1 MIIHSILSKI
11 KKKILPP
18 CLQGNYRNTFGE
30 LSYNFFYYF
39 CFFFR
44 QREALKNA
52 VESFQDERNLHI
64 EQYEKQQ
71 KVGTCSRGGRGWGC
85 LVCIA
90 FLVLSRLVLRVHLNN
105 EVLLAVCFTP
115 FSSRR
120 RTVCS
125 FLCAGTE
132 QYTSSIRTFLKPQI
146 VVDMI

>member
-11 KKKILPP
+11 KKKIIPP
-18 CLQGNYRNTFGE
+18 CLQGNYRNTLGE

-71 KVGTCSRGGRGWGC
+71 KVGTCSRGGRGWGVGGASC
-85 LVCIA
+85 ASPFLSC
-90 FLVLSRLVLRVHLNN
+90 LVLSCV
-105 EVLLAVCFTP
+105 
-115 FSSRR
+115 
-120 RTVCS
+120 
-125 FLCAGTE
+125 
-132 QYTSSIRTFLKPQI
+132 YI
-146 VVDMI
+146 